1 MRNLLVI
8 SILGENRRGALKAI
22 TQSCLECSCSIAES
36 RMSLFEDR
44 LSLTL
49 LVGGTWDAIAK
60 IETQISKL
68 ELELNLTITS
78 QRTAGV
84 YNKKKDKIP
93 YAVEIISVDRPG
105 IIHQMSHFFS
115 MQDIEI
121 EEMTS
126 SNYSAIHTGTL
137 MFCLNMTVSVSTD
150 TSIAAIRSE
159 FLDFCD
165 QQNFDAVIEPAK
177 F

>member
-1 MRNLLVI
+1 
-8 SILGENRRGALKAI
+8 
-22 TQSCLECSCSIAES
+22 
-36 RMSLFEDR
+36 MSLFEDR

-93 YAVEIISVDRPG
+93 YAVEIISVDRP
-105 IIHQMSHFFS
+105 
-115 MQDIEI
+115 
-121 EEMTS
+121 
-126 SNYSAIHTGTL
+126 
-137 MFCLNMTVSVSTD
+137 
-150 TSIAAIRSE
+150 
-159 FLDFCD
+159 
-165 QQNFDAVIEPAK
+165 
-177 F
+177 